1 MGCCWQIII
10 AILAVIIITVVVRH
24 QRLKCQFV
32 EGMWSNSKEDMFMYI
47 DDKTKDSWRG
57 GYLVS
62 NKLDINE
69 PFQIKTEVG
78 VLDDIKMSTKKSK
91 FLNKKMDTKLGIGTG
106 MIEITSKDGKKYKLY
121 KDTETSDDMK
131 KKANQLNAPK

>member
-1 MGCCWQIII
+1 
-10 AILAVIIITVVVRH
+10 
-24 QRLKCQFV
+24 
-32 EGMWSNSKEDMFMYI
+32 MYI

-69 PFQIKTEVG
+69 PFQLKTEVG
-78 VLDDIKMSTKKSK
+78 ILDDLKMLTKKSK
-91 FLNKKMDTKLGIGTG
+91 FLNKKMDTKLSMGTG
-106 MIEITSKDGKKYKLY
+106 MIEITAKDGKKYKLY

-131 KKANQLNAPK
+131 QKANQLNTTKS